1 MRQREIKQLQSKK
14 FRGACQKMGTEH
26 LKILPRVTPAPKP
39 GNQHIHSASAEAPIQ
54 APVPQPR
61 ADLGPKHDSLEASL
75 QGLTVPLPRF
85 HTDCTNRT

>member
-1 MRQREIKQLQSKK
+1 MRQRETKQLQSKK
-14 FRGACQKMGTEH
+14 FRGACQKMGTEY

-39 GNQHIHSASAEAPIQ
+39 GNQHIHSAPAEAP
-54 APVPQPR
+54 APQPR
-61 ADLGPKHDSLEASL
+61 ADLGPKHDSLEASV